1 MGRVMA
7 FSLFLYALLFAFLLT
22 FVVSLSLLVS
32 IYTYSHVTNTEVADA
47 AVVLSAAVWEGEPLP
62 IFEER
67 IKHAIALYETGV
79 VEFIIFTGTYRDD
92 MISESEVAKNY
103 ALRLGVPEERIYIE
117 TSSRIT
123 FENLQQAKLVADE
136 QQWSRLLLVS
146 DPPHMKRSLR
156 MAWDL
161 GIDAHPAPTLT
172 SQYGGRRGQI
182 YFWLRETWLY
192 GNYLVVRFKWR
203 YQAPVEQIADN
214 HQPIAAGRPPIAVG

>member
-1 MGRVMA
+1 MGRIMA
-7 FSLFLYALLFAFLLT
+7 FSFLLYALLFALVFT
-22 FVVSLSLLVS
+22 FVVSLALLVS
-32 IYTYSHVTNTEVADA
+32 IYTYSLVTDIEPADA
-47 AVVLSAAVWEGEPLP
+47 AVVLSAAVWEGEPAP

-67 IKHAIALYETGV
+67 IKHAIARYEAGT

-92 MISESEVAKNY
+92 GISESEAARNY
-103 ALRLGVPEERIYIE
+103 ALRLGVPEERIQIE
-117 TSSRIT
+117 TSSRVT

-136 QQWSRLLLVS
+136 QQWTRLLLVS

-161 GIDAHPAPTLT
+161 GLDAHPAPTLT

-203 YQAPVEQIADN
+203 FQPPAENIAN
-214 HQPIAAGRPPIAVG
+214 SGQRTAVG

>member
-1 MGRVMA
+1 MGRTLA
-7 FSLFLYALLFAFLLT
+7 FSLPLYAVLFVFVLVS
-22 FVVSLSLLVS
+22 VVSLSLLVS
-32 IYTYSHVTNTEVADA
+32 IYTYSHATHSDVADA
-47 AVVLSAAVWEGEPLP
+47 AVVLSAAVWEGEPVP

-67 IKHAIALYETGV
+67 IKHAIALYEAGI

-92 MISESEVAKNY
+92 TISESEAARNY
-103 ALRLGVPEERIYIE
+103 ALRLGVPEERIYLE

-161 GIDAHPAPTLT
+161 GIDAHPSPTLT

-192 GNYLVVRFKWR
+192 GNYLVARHKWR
-203 YQAPVEQIADN
+203 ARPPVEQIAGVSE
-214 HQPIAAGRPPIAVG
+214 QLAASN